1 MPNLSQ
7 TPLLKILILNA
18 NNISDFKLITRKEN
32 GLNLNKIVLRNNKI
46 DFQTEQQ
53 VNVFIRKL
61 RELKALRILNI
72 ENNPF
77 EKN

>member
-32 GLNLNKIVLRNNKI
+32 GVNLNKIVLRNNKI
-46 DFQTEQQ
+46 DFQTEQ
-53 VNVFIRKL
+53 
-61 RELKALRILNI
+61 
-72 ENNPF
+72 
-77 EKN
+77 